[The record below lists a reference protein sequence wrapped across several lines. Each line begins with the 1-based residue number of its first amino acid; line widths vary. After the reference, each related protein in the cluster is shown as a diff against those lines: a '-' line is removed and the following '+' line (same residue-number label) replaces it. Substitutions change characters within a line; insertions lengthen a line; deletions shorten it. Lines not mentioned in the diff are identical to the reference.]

1 LNEAKEMDNHQL
13 SERIAGLASRVN
25 NLAVNSTGDF
35 SRQLLEQQNDLIDLT
50 QLAIVQDL
58 DASAEKYKDVLQ
70 KVEDAI
76 EFLGDASKK
85 IENVSKAIKV
95 VGSVIQAATKLLKA

>member
-1 LNEAKEMDNHQL
+1 MDNHQL

-25 NLAVNSTGDF
+25 NLAVNSTGDS
-35 SRQLLEQQNDLIDLT
+35 SRQLLEQQNELIDLT
-50 QLAIVQDL
+50 QLAIVEDL
-58 DASAEKYKDVLQ
+58 DANAEKYKDVLQ

-85 IENVSKAIKV
+85 IENVSKAIKL
-95 VGSVIQAATKLLKA
+95 VGSAIQAATKLLKA